1 MDYQFIADTELFKG
15 CTKQEAEEMLGC
27 LGAQEKS
34 FPKEY
39 TIFHAGQAIH
49 KMGLLLSGGIH
60 IVRTDVWGNQNI
72 IGNIMPGEVFAET
85 YACISEE
92 PMFAD
97 VIAVRPSEVLFLDVW
112 KVMSTCVSSCRHH
125 QRLIR
130 NLVTIMASKNL
141 NLAQKINHI
150 TPKTI
155 DPVMGDNGNVYA
167 MFTDRLLSLM
177 KELVWKA
184 DAITPNLTE
193 LCLLTDTDYR
203 MIQNM
208 TDERNL
214 LTIVEQ
220 MARNVI
226 KKGPDTVVVTGIHFL
241 DGEDGVEKMGNLAVS
256 GKQVSLSAFPYVGGS
271 YSGTGDLFA
280 SVIAAGIAR
289 GDKITESIRLAGGF
303 IERAIV
309 DSVKEN
315 IPRNDG
321 VNYEQFLGM
330 LMKNTNK

>member
-112 KVMSTCVSSCRHH
+112 KVMSTCASSCSHH

-155 DPVMGDNGNVYA
+155 RE
-167 MFTDRLLSLM
+167 RLLSYLSQEALRRGSQSVVIPFNRQQLADYLSVERSALSA
-177 KELVWKA
+177 ELSRMQK
-184 DAITPNLTE
+184 DG
-193 LCLLTDTDYR
+193 LLTY
-203 MIQNM
+203 
-208 TDERNL
+208 
-214 LTIVEQ
+214 
-220 MARNVI
+220 
-226 KKGPDTVVVTGIHFL
+226 KKNQF
-241 DGEDGVEKMGNLAVS
+241 
-256 GKQVSLSAFPYVGGS
+256 
-271 YSGTGDLFA
+271 
-280 SVIAAGIAR
+280 
-289 GDKITESIRLAGGF
+289 RL
-303 IERAIV
+303 ETR
-309 DSVKEN
+309 SE
-315 IPRNDG
+315 
-321 VNYEQFLGM
+321 E
-330 LMKNTNK
+330 